1 MKKLKKKKNAF
12 KKFLT
17 SIFFLF
23 IICLFLYFVNQNIIF
38 KPFIL
43 YQGDNNLKVI
53 SKNWINNN
61 FAIPFLSKK
70 SLTMMQ
76 PDKINKTISSIKIQR
91 KFFLV
96 WSLTINQKIS
106 SRYLLLNN
114 QIRAVDE
121 DSNLIDISINQE
133 EIKKQI
139 PFLLKIEILENVPIK
154 KKISDDEKKE
164 QIVPLQKEKVLS
176 TEIDIFNTYENDI
189 KPFVE
194 YLYKTESSL
203 GPKVSLIQF
212 FPKEGLR
219 FFLYDKIYWI
229 GKLKNFA
236 LLERNIDKCETYL
249 KKENKIQSYNEF
261 DLRYEYRIICR
272 NNQ

>member
-17 SIFFLF
+17 SIFY
-23 IICLFLYFVNQNIIF
+23 LFLIFISFYFVNQNIIF

-43 YQGDNNLKVI
+43 YQGDNNLKII

-61 FAIPFLSKK
+61 FTTSFLSKK
-70 SLTMMQ
+70 SLTRVQ
-76 PDKINKTISSIKIQR
+76 PDKINKTISSFKIQR

-96 WSLTINQKIS
+96 WSITINQKIS

-121 DSNLIDISINQE
+121 DSNLIDVSIDQE

-154 KKISDDEKKE
+154 KKIANNEKNE
-164 QIVPLQKEKVLS
+164 QIEPLQKEKALS

-194 YLYKTESSL
+194 YLYKTDSSL
-203 GPKVSLIQF
+203 GPKVTLIQF

-229 GKLKNFA
+229 GKSKNFA

-249 KKENKIQSYNEF
+249 KKKNKIQSYNEF